1 MKQLLR
7 RMSSAELQELVD
19 LVAGCTC
26 SLNESDKATVGEKIV
41 QTETKEY
48 FDTIIFNFETITDSV
63 KSYKQSIEEYALEK
77 DRDYAELQLEL
88 SSLREIKAKGYKSE
102 KAAIEKLNK
111 KIKDLSDLIKT
122 KSAGGT
128 KKKKPG
134 VPDPKKPGVPDPKK
148 PGPAAPKPPAPAAP
162 KPPAPA
168 APKPPAPAAP
178 KPPAPAAPK
187 SPAPAKPPAPAAPK
201 SPAPAAPKPSS
212 PAKPSAPAASQPS
225 AAIVATGAIAAG
237 LITSRP
243 KNVRLGPAA
252 DLSAVDSQLLSRFY
266 AAAKE
271 FGEDIYVSSGYRSDE
286 YQTQLIVRKKL
297 GEPNIH
303 SPAPPKKT
311 TTITYKGKQ
320 YTEKGSGKGSQHG
333 RGGALDVSTANM
345 PKFDRILAKF
355 GLNRPH
361 AAFDRP
367 HVELTNRERANIL
380 IKTAMDVQYRRE
392 SGGGKKLRVLN
403 LKNAETIGGA
413 YHLSNAARLD
423 TFNNMSKTER
433 DNFIKQTG
441 FTSSPTLEQLV
452 NKEGTN
458 FLSDKAKLADKLLAE
473 QYIKNSINRLTEKFG
488 GKLPELHDIRGEALF
503 GPAGYAALL
512 KDAKANP
519 KMTFEAFY
527 NKHPN
532 FPRADS
538 TQFHGKTIGEY
549 KSVLIEQT
557 QVRPESKTNPALTQS
572 KTQNLRK
579 QEKTRT
585 VILPVILGYK

>member
-1 MKQLLR
+1 M
-7 RMSSAELQELVD
+7 
-19 LVAGCTC
+19 
-26 SLNESDKATVGEKIV
+26 N
-41 QTETKEY
+41 
-48 FDTIIFNFETITDSV
+48 
-63 KSYKQSIEEYALEK
+63 
-77 DRDYAELQLEL
+77 
-88 SSLREIKAKGYKSE
+88 
-102 KAAIEKLNK
+102 
-111 KIKDLSDLIKT
+111 
-122 KSAGGT
+122 
-128 KKKKPG
+128 
-134 VPDPKKPGVPDPKK
+134 
-148 PGPAAPKPPAPAAP
+148 
-162 KPPAPA
+162 
-168 APKPPAPAAP
+168 
-178 KPPAPAAPK
+178 
-187 SPAPAKPPAPAAPK
+187 
-201 SPAPAAPKPSS
+201 
-212 PAKPSAPAASQPS
+212 
-225 AAIVATGAIAAG
+225 
-237 LITSRP
+237 
-243 KNVRLGPAA
+243 
-252 DLSAVDSQLLSRFY
+252 
-266 AAAKE
+266 
-271 FGEDIYVSSGYRSDE
+271 
-286 YQTQLIVRKKL
+286 
-297 GEPNIH
+297 
-303 SPAPPKKT
+303 T
-311 TTITYKGKQ
+311 TTITYKGKK
-320 YTEKGSGKGSQHG
+320 YTVEGSGKGSQHG
-333 RGGALDVSTANM
+333 RGGALDVSTVNM
-345 PKFDRILAKF
+345 SEFTRILAKY
-355 GLNRPH
+355 GLHRPY
-361 AAFDRP
+361 APKDPP
-367 HVELTNRERANIL
+367 HVELNRADIL

-458 FLSDKAKLADKLLAE
+458 FLSDKAKLADKMLAE
-473 QYIKNSINRLTEKFG
+473 QYIKNSINRLTKKFG